1 MLSLDMGQIDFKL
14 LFNFFISLSKD
25 ALNLE
30 IDNYRTNKRAL
41 YSQST
46 NKKALIHLREQIGL
60 NRVGRIRTINQ
71 GIMSPL
77 L

>member
-1 MLSLDMGQIDFKL
+1 MLSLDMGQIEFKL

-41 YSQST
+41 
-46 NKKALIHLREQIGL
+46 L
-60 NRVGRIRTINQ
+60 TINYQ
-71 GIMSPL
+71 KSPYL
-77 L
+77 PTRANRAK